1 MSCDFVGC
9 HGTNAPRHFL
19 QLGDRRMSEKGNK
32 NKNIEC
38 FALARIEIN
47 VGTSFGILLNYTCVY
62 IHTLD
67 FSKGKTRTNSIK
79 RMACDINTRIRTI
92 FPSNV
97 SKVPQE

>member
-1 MSCDFVGC
+1 MINTIIKQVLLEVVSCDFVGC

-19 QLGDRRMSEKGNK
+19 QLGDRRKSEKGKK

-38 FALARIEIN
+38 FALARIKIN

-67 FSKGKTRTNSIK
+67 FAKGRKSQIFNKRTSDHSKL
-79 RMACDINTRIRTI
+79 
-92 FPSNV
+92 
-97 SKVPQE
+97 